1 MDVGVEF
8 NHYRVI
14 EHIGRGGMA
23 DVWSARDKRLS
34 RTVAIKTI
42 ARNITGAEGVNPVAL
57 FEHEAHTIAQLEHP
71 HILPIYDFGEFE
83 GQLYIVMRYITGG
96 SLEDLLAAG
105 PMSVKEVLR
114 HARGVAQALDYA
126 HANNVVHL
134 DLKPSNILLDSQHS
148 PYLAD
153 FGLAAKL
160 SPEGR
165 AANPG
170 YGTLLYMAPEQLTES
185 EIDHRADIYSFT
197 ILMFHMIT
205 GEMPF
210 DATTSLALKQL
221 QFQEDLPEL
230 EKLEVDLAEALTPIL
245 RRGTALNPDTRPD
258 TLGELVNE
266 VEAALN
272 TVGAV
277 SVGAAAVDESFAGL
291 VTVDLSNVVAE
302 LDPEAMTRQEA
313 LDIFER
319 ARRAWAH
326 GQGRF
331 LLGISHFMVMSDAYM
346 NAEGLA
352 LELDE
357 DGIQMLLRGALEYD
371 HEVDYWWNKLD
382 NESRRWVA
390 LHAIRSDSAP
400 ARTRA
405 FYRLETLPDSDPPRI
420 APNVAQ
426 ALQIEVSEEA
436 RRAAIHVLGTRAQ
449 LSHAGGLPIAAKDIE
464 GKMLTVRTRT
474 GIQLNTPSVWR
485 ETAFTPEID
494 RLLAEIAL
502 DQNKPETAEL
512 AARTVGRIRSL
523 AAVGLIAEAQQKGQ
537 EGALRALALV
547 RDEAPSLPPIVSP
560 QGRLYAWLTNTWRRM
575 SHNPLHNVWRYVL
588 ALIGGTVAMGA
599 QVFLT
604 YRTEA
609 IFNADRWG
617 KTISIGL
624 TFGVFMGFLAL
635 LAGEFP
641 SRLRGFWPW
650 WARLAV
656 TTVIGFVWGTLTW
669 AAFTWF
675 FLTYVPDWGVMIFA
689 GVGTAIG
696 FALTAILKLPG
707 WLAFLVTAVATYL
720 PIYTMFNAFWN
731 GQLAPVI
738 QTLFNI
744 PPGNAPALLYY
755 DYPEQIFT
763 LAIPVVILIALGAH
777 AQALWGDARQ
787 LINRVRGA

>member
-1 MDVGVEF
+1 
-8 NHYRVI
+8 
-14 EHIGRGGMA
+14 
-23 DVWSARDKRLS
+23 
-34 RTVAIKTI
+34 
-42 ARNITGAEGVNPVAL
+42 VNPVAL
-57 FEHEAHTIAQLEHP
+57 FEREAHTIAQVEHP
-71 HILPIYDFGEFE
+71 HILPIYDFGEYE

-96 SLEDLLAAG
+96 SLEDLLTAG
-105 PMSVKEVLR
+105 PMPLQEVLR

-126 HANNVVHL
+126 HVNNVVHL

-165 AANPG
+165 ATNPG
-170 YGTLLYMAPEQLTES
+170 YGTLLYMAPEQLTQS

-197 ILMFHMIT
+197 ILLFHMIT

-230 EKLEVDLAEALTPIL
+230 DKLDHDLAEVLIPVL
-245 RRGTALNPDTRPD
+245 RRGTALNPDTRPN

-266 VEAALN
+266 VESVLS
-272 TVGAV
+272 TVDAMPAGV
-277 SVGAAAVDESFAGL
+277 AAAGESPAGF
-291 VTVDLSNVVAE
+291 VTIDLRNVITE
-302 LDPEAMTRQEA
+302 LNPEAITRQEA

-331 LLGISHFMVMSDAYM
+331 LLGISHFMVMNDAYM
-346 NAEGLA
+346 DAETLGLA
-352 LELDE
+352 LDE
-357 DGIQMLLRGALEYD
+357 DGMQMLLRGALEYD
-371 HEVDYWWNKLD
+371 HEVAYWWDKLD
-382 NESRRWVA
+382 TESRRWVA

-426 ALQIEVSEEA
+426 ALQIEINPEA
-436 RRAAIHVLGTRAQ
+436 RRAAIQVLGTRAQ
-449 LSHAGGLPIAAKDIE
+449 FTHTGGVAAAKAVE
-464 GKMLTVRTRT
+464 GKLLTVRTRT
-474 GIQLNTPSVWR
+474 GIQISTAAAWR
-485 ETAFTPEID
+485 ETAHTPEID

-502 DQNKPETAEL
+502 DQANPETVEL

-523 AAVGLIAEAQQKGQ
+523 AAVKLLAEAQQHGQ

-547 RDEAPSLPPIVSP
+547 RDEAPSLPSIVSP
-560 QGRLYAWLTNTWRRM
+560 QGRLYAWLINSWRRM
-575 SHNPLHNVWRYVL
+575 SDNPLHNVWRYVL
-588 ALIGGTVAMGA
+588 ALVGGAAAMGA
-599 QVFLT
+599 QVFIT

-624 TFGVFMGFLAL
+624 TFGVFMGFLVL

-641 SRLRGFWPW
+641 ARLRGFWPW
-650 WARLAV
+650 WARLLVSVA
-656 TTVIGFVWGTLTW
+656 IGFVWGTLTW

-675 FLTYVPDWGVMIFA
+675 FLTYVPDWGVMVFA
-689 GVGTAIG
+689 GVGTAVG
-696 FALTAILKLPG
+696 FTLTAMFTLPG
-707 WLAFLVTAVATYL
+707 WLAFLVTAAATYL

-731 GQLAPVI
+731 GQLVPVV

-744 PPGNAPALLYY
+744 PAGNAPALLYY

-763 LAIPVVILIALGAH
+763 LAIPVVILVALGGH
-777 AQALWGDARQ
+777 AQTLWGDARKLLKRIRQ
-787 LINRVRGA
+787 